1 MDANFKFT
9 MNTASYNK
17 NSDGSIFS
25 KRVLSKLLINNFLG
39 VPADKALMNST
50 QPHAIVGDERFSLK
64 QNISESVSK
73 KELEPSKKNLLL

>member
-9 MNTASYNK
+9 IMYAVSYSK

-50 QPHAIVGDERFSLK
+50 QPHAISR
-64 QNISESVSK
+64 
-73 KELEPSKKNLLL
+73 